1 MFMSQ
6 YGVGILMSLTHVQL
20 VIHDDS
26 YFLAEGL
33 LFNLTLCPEKSHIL
47 YLNSKIKLYC
57 GSKRPVLQNI
67 CAYSSFE
74 AKEIYIAQP

>member
-6 YGVGILMSLTHVQL
+6 YGVGILMLLTHVQL

-33 LFNLTLCPEKSHIL
+33 LFSLTLCSEKSHIQ
-47 YLNSKIKLYC
+47 YLNSKMKLYC
-57 GSKRPVLQNI
+57 GSKSPVLQDN
-67 CAYSSFE
+67 CAYDSFE
-74 AKEIYIAQP
+74 AKEI